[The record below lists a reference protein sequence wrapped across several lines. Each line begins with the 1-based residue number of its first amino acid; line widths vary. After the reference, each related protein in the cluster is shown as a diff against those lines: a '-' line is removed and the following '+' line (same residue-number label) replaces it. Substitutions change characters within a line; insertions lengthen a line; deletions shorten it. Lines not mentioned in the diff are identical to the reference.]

1 MYRLWGIGLIGA
13 GLTIIAAFFGEATLS
28 PAAIPSTEPIVI
40 LPLEPAW
47 TWPGPSLQVGSV
59 PPEETKRRGFALRL
73 CPKGYEDTEDIV
85 LLPPRALASSPLP
98 QAPTTTQLGS
108 SPLLG
113 WPVSSGE
120 ITQGFGCSPYYTG
133 LTGPGCPAETPWFH
147 DGLDIGAVSG
157 APVRAAITGT
167 VLFAGPDSSG
177 PECGDYRGY
186 GLAVVVDNG
195 TGWQTLYAHLS
206 QVQVSVGQ
214 VITPEAVIGQVG
226 ASGCVSGPHLHFGL
240 RHKGELV
247 DPAEVGSK
255 E

>member
-40 LPLEPAW
+40 LPPEPTW

-59 PPEETKRRGFALRL
+59 PLEETKTRGH
-73 CPKGYEDTEDIV
+73 EDTEDIV
-85 LLPPRALASSPLP
+85 LLPPRALASTPLP
-98 QAPTTTQLGS
+98 QDPTTTQLGS

-113 WPVSSGE
+113 WPVNSGE

-147 DGLDIGAVSG
+147 DGLDIGAASG
-157 APVRAAITGT
+157 TWVRAAITGT
-167 VLFAGPDSSG
+167 VIFAGSDNSG

-206 QVQVSVGQ
+206 QVQVLAGQ
-214 VITPEAVIGQVG
+214 TVTPETLIGQVG
-226 ASGCVSGPHLHFGL
+226 ATGCVSGTHLHFGL

-247 DPAEVGSK
+247 DPAEVRSR